1 MVNKAIIIALLLCL
15 SLAQDIE
22 EVVYEDEPL
31 EPLPPPPPMPEVAPE
46 QPAAAPVPPP
56 SAYPSMPPLKF
67 NLATLKIYQN
77 EVLAVL
83 AILVYLLAYMQGKR
97 ENVKLM

>member
-1 MVNKAIIIALLLCL
+1 MVNKAIFIALLLCL
-15 SLAQDIE
+15 SLAQDTD

-31 EPLPPPPPMPEVAPE
+31 EPLPPPPPTPEVAPE
-46 QPAAAPVPPP
+46 QAAPVPPP
-56 SAYPSMPPLKF
+56 TAYPSMPPLKF

-97 ENVKLM
+97 